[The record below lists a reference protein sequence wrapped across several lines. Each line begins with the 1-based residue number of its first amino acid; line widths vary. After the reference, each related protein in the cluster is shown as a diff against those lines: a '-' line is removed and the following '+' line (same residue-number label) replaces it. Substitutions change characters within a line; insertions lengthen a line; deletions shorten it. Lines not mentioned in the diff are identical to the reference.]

1 MGLLR
6 STKPALLR
14 LKKINTIVR
23 WMLCARIMRSTNS
36 TSKSMICAESSSTL
50 LLRRY
55 LSTRTNLPSSRKK
68 QPNSTSETSSKL
80 SRRRSSSWK
89 TRQKLSRQSQTG
101 QQEPKRKEKKERG
114 EKTENR
120 LKRKRRPLS
129 GGLAPPPS
137 IFATLECCPLI
148 FPMLREH
155 LRALTLRHMLRLLLR
170 RLLRNIMRF
179 LYAVFQ
185 DVLDKPPAV
194 LSSLLYVK
202 PAIVEVSVFSLF
214 IILLSK
220 IRLKTLMNC
229 PLVLV

>member
-36 TSKSMICAESSSTL
+36 TSKSMICAESSSNL

-101 QQEPKRKEKKERG
+101 QQEPKR

-155 LRALTLRHMLRLLLR
+155 LRALTLRHMLRLLLH

-220 IRLKTLMNC
+220 IRLKTSMNC

>member
-101 QQEPKRKEKKERG
+101 QQEPKR

-137 IFATLECCPLI
+137 IFATLECRPLI

-220 IRLKTLMNC
+220 IRLKTPMNC
-229 PLVLV
+229 PLALV

>member
-36 TSKSMICAESSSTL
+36 TSKSMICAESSSNL

-101 QQEPKRKEKKERG
+101 QQEPKR

-129 GGLAPPPS
+129 GGLAPPLS

-229 PLVLV
+229 HLVLD